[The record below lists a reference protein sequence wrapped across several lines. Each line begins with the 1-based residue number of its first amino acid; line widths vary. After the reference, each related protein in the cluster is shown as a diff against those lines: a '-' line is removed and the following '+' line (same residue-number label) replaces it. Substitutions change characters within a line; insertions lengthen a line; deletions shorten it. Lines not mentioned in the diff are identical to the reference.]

1 MSVHTSQGWPNNET
15 SLPCRLCCFIQDQK
29 EIMDSN
35 VRKKYLLKNMHL
47 VKLNHPGVKHS
58 NDFFILEKEARAEA
72 ISLFN
77 DHKER
82 QDHGPRMVYSQRGS
96 TLEEPQRR
104 NVNVLESH
112 FKNRVLGSRYLLN
125 YSAVQTKSCV
135 SQDWMYLMPIF
146 LIKQKSRVVDC
157 AEWLCTPTRSA

>member
-1 MSVHTSQGWPNNET
+1 
-15 SLPCRLCCFIQDQK
+15 
-29 EIMDSN
+29 MDSN

-47 VKLNHPGVKHS
+47 VKLNYPGVKHS

-135 SQDWMYLMPIF
+135 SQD
-146 LIKQKSRVVDC
+146 
-157 AEWLCTPTRSA
+157 